1 MTTVTEAVSKPGAP
15 ARVSSTARLSA
26 IRVEP
31 LTCTI
36 GAEISNVN
44 IGEAAR
50 DADLMG
56 EIRALL
62 LKHKVIFFR
71 DQDISR
77 ADHVAFARH
86 FGELEDHPVA
96 GSDPDHPGLV
106 RIYKSPDSPNDRYEN
121 AWHTDATWRDKPPF
135 GCVLRCVE
143 CPEVGGDTMWVNMAA
158 AYERLPEH
166 VKAQIAGLR
175 ARHSIEASFGAAMPI
190 EKRLA
195 LKAQFPDAEHPV
207 VRTHPETGEKVLFV
221 NAFTTHFTNFHT
233 AENVRFGQD
242 YSPGAS
248 QLLNYLI
255 SQAFVPEFQ
264 VRWRWKPNSVA
275 FWDNRSTQHYAV
287 MDYPPCHRKM
297 ERAGIVGDLPY

>member
-1 MTTVTEAVSKPGAP
+1 MTAVTEAVSKPGAP